1 MPQVDCTSDNEH
13 CETDLTKLA
22 AALDAIPDHPDAMM
36 SATRA
41 AIIFDAATALRQA
54 ARVQAAAAAFIR
66 EVDEGMSE
74 WDEVNARDN
83 LRATLGPSPKKG
95 EEKISQKRTP

>member
-22 AALDAIPDHPDAMM
+22 ATLDSLALERP
-36 SATRA
+36 SSVREQQTLRS
-41 AIIFDAATALRQA
+41 AATALRQA